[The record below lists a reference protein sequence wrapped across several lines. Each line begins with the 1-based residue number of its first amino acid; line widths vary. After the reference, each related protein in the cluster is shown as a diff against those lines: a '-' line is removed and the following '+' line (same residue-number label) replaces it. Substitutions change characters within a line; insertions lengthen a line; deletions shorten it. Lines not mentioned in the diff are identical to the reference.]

1 MGSVFDRL
9 AGTKV
14 GSRPVDGGHVG
25 IDGGDAFDEGREQE
39 RRILIPEAAGI
50 DRRNSYCGG
59 AGRRKLPTL
68 QRRWPESRNHG
79 FCTEF
84 SVTGCE
90 KELLWLAAVVSQ
102 RVVGGGGEALRDGL
116 IGVGEVG
123 DEDQKQGGSAIRE
136 Q

>member
-25 IDGGDAFDEGREQE
+25 IDGGDAFEGGGNRNDECSFRRLLASTAATRTVEE
-39 RRILIPEAAGI
+39 RAE
-50 DRRNSYCGG
+50 RNCRPCSGG
-59 AGRRKLPTL
+59 GLNPGTT
-68 QRRWPESRNHG
+68 G

-90 KELLWLAAVVSQ
+90 KELLWLAAVVSL
-102 RVVGGGGEALRDGL
+102 RVVVGGGEALRDGL